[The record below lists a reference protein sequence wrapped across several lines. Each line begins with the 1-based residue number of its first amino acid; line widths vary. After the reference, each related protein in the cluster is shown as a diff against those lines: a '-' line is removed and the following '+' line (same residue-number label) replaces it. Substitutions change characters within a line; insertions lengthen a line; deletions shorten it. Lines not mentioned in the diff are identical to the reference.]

1 MIPDATTMI
10 FGSEP
15 GARRR
20 RVSLGNEG
28 MCENRY
34 HRLRPREM
42 KLFRM
47 THNPPGSKELNSQG
61 KCANMDAPTYL

>member
-15 GARRR
+15 GAPRR

-28 MCENRY
+28 IVRINY
-34 HRLRPREM
+34 HGLRSREM

-47 THNPPGSKELNSQG
+47 IHNLAASKELN
-61 KCANMDAPTYL
+61 

>member
-15 GARRR
+15 GAPRR

-34 HRLRPREM
+34 HELRSHEM
-42 KLFRM
+42 KVFKMSHKRG
-47 THNPPGSKELNSQG
+47 HVRS
-61 KCANMDAPTYL
+61 